1 MYKKN
6 FDMLCKA
13 KGVSASAVMKA
24 IGRSHVS
31 YQKWTDNTVPH
42 AATQKL
48 IAEYFNVPQDWFL
61 EEHNSEAAPIAPPES
76 EFKLPVYGAISAGRG
91 VLAQE
96 DIIDYEYTD
105 ARYNDG
111 AHVWLEVRGISMEPE
126 LHSGD
131 RVLIRRQPDLECG
144 QLGAFIV
151 GDEGYIKR
159 YRPEDDGIHLVSM
172 NPIYPDMVFAG
183 DAINSLTIF
192 GKVIEARHKY

>member
-1 MYKKN
+1 MPRPATIKKIADY
-6 FDMLCKA
+6 F
-13 KGVSASAVMKA
+13 GVS
-24 IGRSHVS
+24 
-31 YQKWTDNTVPH
+31 
-42 AATQKL
+42 
-48 IAEYFNVPQDWFL
+48 QDWL
-61 EEHNSEAAPIAPPES
+61 LTDHSKETSDASPIAPPES

-131 RVLIRRQPDLECG
+131 RVLIRRQPDLENG

-151 GDEGYIKR
+151 GDEGFIKR

-172 NPIYPDMVFAG
+172 NPIYPDMVFTG
-183 DAINSLTIF
+183 DAINSLKIF